1 MPKPVHKP
9 RVAVLSPFVDKR
21 HGTERCLAEQ
31 IERLAGDYEIH
42 LYSSRVEDIDL
53 GKITWHRVPMPRG
66 PHLFRYVWW
75 LFANWFCRWRDRRFR
90 GLAPDVVYSAGVN
103 CLDADLVS
111 VHVLFSKVRAQL
123 GDGLSLKRN
132 PLKAWPLMLHRR
144 IYYRLIESL
153 EDRLYNQEDITLVA
167 VSQTGAQDIQDRF
180 GRHDR
185 LSVAYHGVD
194 SVKFAP
200 GRRQGLRKGARAALG
215 LSDENFA
222 VLLIGNDWRI
232 KGLRCLLEAVATLRN
247 PLLRVLVVGQDSSV
261 VYQEQLIRLGLAA
274 QVQFLPPRPDVE
286 FYYAAADAYAGPSL
300 EDTFS
305 MPPAEAM
312 SCGIAVIVSRAA
324 GVSEII
330 HHGEDGLILED
341 PADFQK
347 LAEWL
352 QRLSQDAE
360 WRRLLGENA
369 SRTAGKYTWERNAQQ
384 LRVVLDSIIEGGS
397 GQ

>member
-1 MPKPVHKP
+1 
-9 RVAVLSPFVDKR
+9 
-21 HGTERCLAEQ
+21 
-31 IERLAGDYEIH
+31 
-42 LYSSRVEDIDL
+42 
-53 GKITWHRVPMPRG
+53 
-66 PHLFRYVWW
+66 
-75 LFANWFCRWRDRRFR
+75 
-90 GLAPDVVYSAGVN
+90 
-103 CLDADLVS
+103 
-111 VHVLFSKVRAQL
+111 
-123 GDGLSLKRN
+123 
-132 PLKAWPLMLHRR
+132 
-144 IYYRLIESL
+144 
-153 EDRLYNQEDITLVA
+153 
-167 VSQTGAQDIQDRF
+167 
-180 GRHDR
+180 
-185 LSVAYHGVD
+185 
-194 SVKFAP
+194 
-200 GRRQGLRKGARAALG
+200 
-215 LSDENFA
+215 
-222 VLLIGNDWRI
+222 
-232 KGLRCLLEAVATLRN
+232 
-247 PLLRVLVVGQDSSV
+247 LLRVLVVGQDSSV